1 VIVNKTLMIVIF
13 GTLVSGCSTK
23 SMKFKVMAS
32 EDMTLES
39 ASASNI
45 SEKKEIR
52 KGELIELSGQIDT
65 FSSKGKVPMML
76 IGPERVAQMD
86 RDAEGHEWEIRLK
99 NIEDWRP
106 EQTDEFINK
115 NVDQLFYNLIDILV
129 LTKTKKSKEALAIV
143 TSMLEK
149 YPKLSALHFV
159 RAQVEMME
167 QRRDEALKSIDTC
180 ISLNPNYAEAKKL
193 REKILQRETR

>member
-1 VIVNKTLMIVIF
+1 MIVIF